1 MQQSPTAIPSVITV
15 ENTDRHILPVKF
27 SRENCFLVRF
37 AVGVGFLFLIS
48 DEVSDRTGNY

>member
-15 ENTDRHILPVKF
+15 ENTDGHILPVKF

-48 DEVSDRTGNY
+48 DGVSDRTGNY